1 MSTYSIASLN
11 ALEQTAFISCLSGI
25 YEHSPWVAE
34 HTSLR
39 RPFASG
45 AELATTMHA
54 CVLAADK
61 PEQLALI
68 RAHPELAGK
77 LAIDGG
83 LTTASRLEQS
93 AAGLN
98 KCTPQ
103 EFARLSELNHA
114 YQMKFDFPFIIAV
127 RGMSKADII
136 SAMEQR
142 IAHPFDRE
150 VCTALDEIRRIASFR
165 LNDLVID

>member
-11 ALEQTAFISCLSGI
+11 ALEQTAFISCLSGV

-34 HTSLR
+34 HASLR
-39 RPFASG
+39 RPFASVV
-45 AELATTMHA
+45 ELAAAMHA
-54 CVLAADK
+54 CVLTAGK

-77 LAIDGG
+77 LAIVGE
-83 LTTASRLEQS
+83 LTAASRLEQS
-93 AAGLN
+93 AAGLD

-103 EFARLSELNHA
+103 EFARISELNHA
-114 YQMKFDFPFIIAV
+114 YQEKFGFPFIIAV
-127 RGMSKADII
+127 RDMTKAGII

-150 VCTALDEIRRIASFR
+150 INAALDEIMHIACFR
-165 LNDLVID
+165 LKDIVID

>member
-1 MSTYSIASLN
+1 MPPYSIASLN
-11 ALEQTAFISCLSGI
+11 TLEQTVFISCLSGV
-25 YEHSPWVAE
+25 YEHSPWIAE
-34 HTSLR
+34 HASLR
-39 RPFASG
+39 RPFASVM
-45 AELATTMHA
+45 ELAAAMHA
-54 CVLAADK
+54 CVLAAGK
-61 PEQLALI
+61 LEQLALI

-83 LTTASRLEQS
+83 LTAASHLEQS

-103 EFARLSELNHA
+103 EFARISELNHA
-114 YQMKFDFPFIIAV
+114 YQEKFGFPFIIAV
-127 RGMSKADII
+127 RDMTKASII

-142 IAHPFDRE
+142 IAHPYDRE
-150 VCTALDEIRRIASFR
+150 VFTALDEIRSIASFR

>member
-1 MSTYSIASLN
+1 MSIYSIASLN
-11 ALEQTAFISCLSGI
+11 ALEQTAFISCLSGV

-34 HTSLR
+34 HASQR
-39 RPFASG
+39 RPFTSVAK
-45 AELATTMHA
+45 LAAAMHA
-54 CVLAADK
+54 CVLAAGK
-61 PEQLALI
+61 SEQLALI

-83 LTTASRLEQS
+83 LTAASRLEQS
-93 AAGLN
+93 AAGLD

-103 EFARLSELNHA
+103 EFARISELNHA
-114 YQMKFDFPFIIAV
+114 YQEKFGFPFIIAV
-127 RGMSKADII
+127 RNMTKASII

-150 VCTALDEIRRIASFR
+150 VNAALDEIMCIASYR